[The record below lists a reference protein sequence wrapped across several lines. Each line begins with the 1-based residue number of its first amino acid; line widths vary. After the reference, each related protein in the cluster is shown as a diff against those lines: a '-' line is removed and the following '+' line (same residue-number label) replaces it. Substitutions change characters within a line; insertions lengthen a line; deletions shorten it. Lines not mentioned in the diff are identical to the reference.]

1 MNEWVKCSTWEFPN
15 KMKEKETDRQT
26 DGQTETETETQRKR
40 ERYIIFF
47 PMTRTRLTRCF
58 RGGWCIITLCL
69 WSRSFPQLSQRSST
83 TAKDGHSTNRLLEW
97 LCLLWREKYEQRTC
111 HMHYNGWLSKWL
123 CVQHRTSHGSFSLVL
138 TSHDHHSKFGQ
149 KSLAALRNSSRQSVD
164 TQTDRQILWFKCN
177 PPPPHPPHPTLF
189 LGRGARR
196 GGKGGGGGMKKRK
209 SLRKKAGN
217 KRHNHSQKEVTREA
231 LVTAASWALP
241 LVMMSVSHWGLVVS
255 TNLFWGA
262 VPWGPR

>member
-1 MNEWVKCSTWEFPN
+1 MHEWVKCSTWEFPN

-177 PPPPHPPHPTLF
+177 PPPPSTPHTQLCF
-189 LGRGARR
+189 WGEEQGE
-196 GGKGGGGGMKKRK
+196 GGKGGGGIKKRK

-231 LVTAASWALP
+231 LVTAASWGLP